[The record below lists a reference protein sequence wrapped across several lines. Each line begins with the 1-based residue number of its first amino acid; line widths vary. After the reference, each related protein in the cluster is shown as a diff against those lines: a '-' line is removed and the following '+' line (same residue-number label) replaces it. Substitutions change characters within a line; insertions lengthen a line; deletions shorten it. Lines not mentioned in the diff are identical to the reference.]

1 MFRSIR
7 LGSIYG
13 IDVNVHPT
21 FGLIFVLVFFQWSIG
36 SSRGL
41 LPFALGTL
49 LVLLIFGS
57 VLIHELGHCAM
68 AKQFGIRVLDI
79 TLWPFGGVARI
90 EQMPAAPRSEFLI
103 ALAGPAMNLAIAAA
117 LLPPIALVWV
127 IFGRS
132 TLFTSADFFE
142 TMTPASVLAYLAVTN
157 LFILAFNLL
166 PAFPVD
172 GGRILRAALTPL
184 AGRARAT
191 SIAVVMGMVLSI
203 VLIVLGIWLRN
214 LIMPLL
220 GVFVLLA
227 ARSESRMEHV
237 QSAMRRLKVGQ
248 YALWDMGGVSPREP
262 LTFALRGGARD
273 LVVTDGGKVVG
284 MLWRSQLLDGL
295 QGGVAGK
302 TVADA
307 MDRSVYVADID
318 DSVFEVQRNMSRLN
332 RWAVPVTEGG
342 QYRGI
347 FTADR
352 FVHLHRQVAPG
363 ILGHRTISDEW
374 REAIVETLNFR
385 KRGRRR

>member
-1 MFRSIR
+1 MFRSIK
-7 LGSIYG
+7 LGSIFG

-21 FGLIFVLVFFQWSIG
+21 FGLVFVLVFLQWGIG
-36 SSRGL
+36 SSRGI
-41 LPFALGTL
+41 LPFALGFL
-49 LVLLIFGS
+49 LVLLVFGS

-68 AKQFGIRVLDI
+68 AKQFGVRVLDI

-103 ALAGPAMNLAIAAA
+103 ALAGPAMNLAIAVA
-117 LLPPIALVWV
+117 LVPLVALVWV
-127 IFGRS
+127 VFGQAS
-132 TLFTSADFFE
+132 LFTGVDFFE
-142 TMTPASVLAYLAVTN
+142 TLTPASVLAYLAVTN
-157 LFILAFNLL
+157 IFILAFNLL

-191 SIAVVMGMVLSI
+191 SIAVVMGIILSI
-203 VLIVLGIWLRN
+203 VLILGGIWFRN
-214 LIMPLL
+214 PIMPTL
-220 GVFVLLA
+220 GVFVLFA

-248 YALWDMGGVSPREP
+248 YALWDMGGISPREP

-273 LVVTDGGKVVG
+273 LVVTDSGEVVG

-318 DSVFEVQRNMSRLN
+318 DSVFDVQRNMSRLN
-332 RWAVPVTEGG
+332 RWAVPVTENG

-363 ILGHRTISDEW
+363 VLGHRTISDEW

-385 KRGRRR
+385 KGRRW

>member
-1 MFRSIR
+1 MFRSIK

-21 FGLIFVLVFFQWSIG
+21 FGLVFILVFLQWGIG
-36 SSRGL
+36 SSRGA
-41 LPFALGTL
+41 FSFVLGVL
-49 LVLLIFGS
+49 LVLLVFGS

-90 EQMPAAPRSEFLI
+90 EQMPAAPGSEFLI
-103 ALAGPAMNLAIAAA
+103 VLAGPAMNLAIAVA

-127 IFGRS
+127 VFGRS
-132 TLFTSADFFE
+132 SLFTGGDFFAVL
-142 TMTPASVLAYLAVTN
+142 TPGSVLAYLAITN
-157 LFILAFNLL
+157 LFILVFNLL

-172 GGRILRAALTPL
+172 GGRILRAALTPVM
-184 AGRARAT
+184 GRARAT
-191 SIAVVMGMVLSI
+191 SVAVVMGMILSI
-203 VLIVLGIWLRN
+203 MLIVLGIWMRN
-214 LIMPLL
+214 PIMPML
-220 GVFVLLA
+220 GVFVLFA
-227 ARSESRMEHV
+227 ARSESRMEHM

-248 YALWDMGGVSPREP
+248 YALWDMGGISPGQP

-273 LVVTDGGKVVG
+273 LVVTDRGRVVG

-307 MDRSVYVADID
+307 MDRSVYVADIN

-332 RWAVPVTEGG
+332 RWAVPVTEDG

-352 FVHLHRQVAPG
+352 FVHLHRYIAPG
-363 ILGHRTISDEW
+363 VLGHRAISDEW
-374 REAIVETLNFR
+374 REAVIDTLNVR
-385 KRGRRR
+385 WRGRRH

>member
-1 MFRSIR
+1 MFRSIK
-7 LGSIYG
+7 LGSVYG

-21 FGLIFVLVFFQWSIG
+21 FGLVFVLVLLQWG
-36 SSRGL
+36 LGPERGVMPL
-41 LPFALGTL
+41 TLGIV
-49 LVLLIFGS
+49 LVLLVFGS

-90 EQMPAAPRSEFLI
+90 EQMPAAPGSELLI
-103 ALAGPAMNLAIAAA
+103 ALAGPAMNLAIAVA
-117 LLPPIALVWV
+117 LLPPIGLVWV
-127 IFGRS
+127 VFGRAS
-132 TLFTSADFFE
+132 LFTGSDFFE
-142 TMTPASVLAYLAVTN
+142 TLSPGSALAYLAVTN
-157 LFILAFNLL
+157 IFILAFNLL

-172 GGRILRAALTPL
+172 GGRILRAVLTPL

-191 SIAVVMGMVLSI
+191 SIAVVMGIILSI

-214 LIMPLL
+214 PIMPML
-220 GVFVLLA
+220 GLFVLFA
-227 ARSESRMEHV
+227 ARSESRMERV
-237 QSAMRRLKVGQ
+237 QSAMQRLKVGQ
-248 YALWDMGGVSPREP
+248 FALWDMGGISPKEP

-273 LVVTDGGKVVG
+273 LVVTDGGRVVG

-332 RWAVPVTEGG
+332 RWAVPVTENG

-363 ILGHRTISDEW
+363 VLGHRAISDEW
-374 REAIVETLNFR
+374 REAIAETLNVR
-385 KRGRRR
+385 NRGRRR